1 MGMPV
6 PVLPRHQS
14 CTQKQR
20 KTGRGRVETSAQLVN
35 FNVNDKQVSQMVSYK
50 EPVSD
55 IVKVCITK
63 LNLCIVSTFRT

>member
-1 MGMPV
+1 M
-6 PVLPRHQS
+6 
-14 CTQKQR
+14 
-20 KTGRGRVETSAQLVN
+20 ETSAQLVN